1 MIRRI
6 RRTSRGDIQL
16 RLSES
21 DRTFLRSLVE
31 VMRELLETPGDQAT
45 ARLFPN
51 PYPDDEQREAEYRL
65 LAHTELLESH
75 IAALDVLES
84 TAGAQRLDD
93 EQAEAWL
100 RALNE
105 IRLVLGS
112 RLDLTDEGPD
122 PPLEVDD
129 PRLAVFAAYDHLTR
143 IQVELVDALAR

>member
-6 RRTSRGDIQL
+6 RRTARGHIQL

-21 DRTFLRSLVE
+21 DRSFLRSLVE
-31 VMRELLETPGDQAT
+31 VMREVLETPDDPVT

-51 PYPDDEQREAEYRL
+51 AYPDDQQREEEYRL
-65 LAHTELLESH
+65 LAHTELMESH
-75 IAALDVLES
+75 LAALDVLEKS
-84 TAGAQRLDD
+84 ADADRLDD
-93 EQAEAWL
+93 EQANAWV

-112 RLDLTDEGPD
+112 RLDLTDDGPD

-129 PRLAVFAAYDHLTR
+129 PRLPVFAAYDHLTR
-143 IQVELVDALAR
+143 IQGELVDALAG